1 MRPLLAVILTF
12 VIAFSAQ
19 INTLAGGAPVGLD
32 VIGDYYVTAAGGMLY
47 VFDSAGEIIS
57 YLTISALSDFAIIGD
72 TIVVTTTSQD
82 FPNVR
87 AFTFPGL
94 TPKWG
99 FEPMMEIF
107 DISLVW
113 TDKQTRS
120 WAVKSVSSGVG
131 VASGYTLYVLSMDG
145 SLVGNFTTGS
155 DVWDFVENGGNY
167 YLATQ
172 EGVIYVI
179 DSNFE
184 LVEKLQACKDYQL
197 IDRVSNRTIDTYP
210 RSVWGINSHM
220 AVCEDGNIF
229 KLGSRETEEFRK
241 YSDSQLY
248 TYYYQTRMESGI
260 SSSMFENLK
269 LVEDGDVSVVYST
282 DKFAVYKGTQM
293 QWEMD
298 TSASAVDIYNGEIYV
313 LTVSLQGVEF
323 LRRYSIETGDLISEN
338 EFKAISCNNP
348 TYKMLAGEKTF
359 IISNCEIKIVDTAV
373 VWYVPRADGADFV
386 EDGIFRVYYMDDEAT
401 QHNRAE
407 FYSLLAMDGAETKWT
422 YSLPNDLAREGK
434 LNDVRILKGSGK
446 IVALYSAGDDDRL
459 IILDREN
466 GTAIVMNASTRIY
479 AGNLDE
485 YLLNETIVEFAEDY
499 NFDSLNAIPEEFKY
513 GYNVDPDYWGTGNVL
528 LWLQMMA
535 ELPVSVEV
543 MDGLRD
549 VMRDMSNYQ
558 LQTRIEAFDTCDYN
572 GDGAED
578 IVVSSGSYITV
589 IDGTT
594 LEELLFKDSQ
604 TWMYDNNQINK
615 NNISYFTASWFMNGG
630 TALCFEDMSGDG
642 YGELLISNYEGN
654 LSMIFHQSSNLTQHW
669 LKTYKNLHRER
680 IKEIGDFNGDGKND
694 IMVSQWVEDRP
705 DNVFILDARNGNQL
719 FSFSPNQYFMRTAV
733 DDVDGDG
740 TNESIILYD
749 QEGANLLVVSKDYRF
764 EYSEFKDL
772 WDTYNTYGHVDPA
785 EIIPDMNG
793 NGYKEIIVGVAT
805 RWGEPAMML
814 LIFDGGNQELLDRII
829 IEGEDEDINN
839 LEQWQYIPEM
849 KRFGDMVAF
858 TIPAQE
864 RGAGSKLAVYN
875 FVEGRM
881 EAYVEE
887 AIKKV
892 VDYGADTFL
901 IGTAGEIF
909 TLSGED
915 IPEPEITFH
924 GATVDI
930 STNSDYYTNVYIDGI
945 LSASGRD
952 DSFSMRIANGDH
964 RVVISLQDK
973 DGLQKL
979 FTHEISTFT
988 SSDLSFLNTIIVG
1001 LLLAFG
1007 GYKAARKWIWQ

>member
-1 MRPLLAVILTF
+1 VRLLLAVILTF

-19 INTLAGGAPVGLD
+19 INTLAGGAPVELD
-32 VIGDYYVTAAGGMLY
+32 VVGDYYVTAAGGMLY
-47 VFDSAGEIIS
+47 VFDSAGEIVS

-94 TPKWG
+94 TSKWE

-120 WAVKSVSSGVG
+120 WAVKSISPGIG
-131 VASGYTLYVLSMDG
+131 IASGYTLYVLSLDG

-155 DVWDFVENGGNY
+155 DIWDFVESGGNY

-172 EGVIYVI
+172 EGAIYVI

-184 LVEKLQACKDYQL
+184 FVEKIQACNDYHL
-197 IDRVSNRTIDTYP
+197 IDRVSNSTIDTYS
-210 RSVWGINSHM
+210 RSVWGINPQL

-229 KLGSRETEEFRK
+229 KLSSRKTEEFRK

-248 TYYYQTRMESGI
+248 TYYYQTRRESGI
-260 SSSMFENLK
+260 SGSMFDNLK

-282 DKFAVYKGTQM
+282 DKFAVYRGTQM

-298 TSASAVDIYNGEIYV
+298 TSASAVDIYNGEVYV

-323 LRRYSIETGDLISEN
+323 LRRYSVETGNLIGES
-338 EFKAISCNNP
+338 EFKAISCDRP

-359 IISNCEIKIVDTAV
+359 IISNCEIKLVDTSV

-386 EDGIFRVYYMDDEAT
+386 EDGSFRVYYMDNEAT

-407 FYSLLAMDGAETKWT
+407 FYSLLSMDGAETKWT
-422 YSLPNDLAREGK
+422 YSLSNDMAREGTM
-434 LNDVRILKGSGK
+434 NDVKILKGSGR
-446 IVALYSAGDDDRL
+446 IVALYSAGDNDRL

-466 GTAIVMNASTRIY
+466 GTAIVRNASARIY

-485 YLLNETIVEFAEDY
+485 YILNETIVEFAKDY
-499 NFDSLNAIPEEFKY
+499 NFKILDAIPEEFKY
-513 GYNVDPDYWGTGNVL
+513 GYNTDPDYWGIGNVIT
-528 LWLQMMA
+528 WLQMMEA
-535 ELPVSVEV
+535 LPVSVEA

-549 VMRDMSNYQ
+549 VMSHMGDYLLRTSIDT
-558 LQTRIEAFDTCDYN
+558 LDTCDYN

-578 IVVSSGSYITV
+578 IVVSSGSYITI
-589 IDGTT
+589 IDGLT

-604 TWMYDNNQINK
+604 TWRYDNNQINRK
-615 NNISYFTASWFMNGG
+615 NISYFTTSWFMNGG
-630 TALCFEDMSGDG
+630 SALCFDDMSGDG
-642 YGELLISNYEGN
+642 YGELLISGHDGN
-654 LSMIFHQSSNLTQHW
+654 LSMIFHQAFNLTQHW
-669 LKTYKNLHRER
+669 FKTYNNLHRESV
-680 IKEIGDFNGDGKND
+680 KEIGDFNGDGKND

-705 DNVFILDARNGNQL
+705 DNVFIIDARNGNQL

-764 EYSEFKDL
+764 EYSEFKDF
-772 WDTYNTYGHVDPA
+772 WQTAETYGHVDPA

-793 NGYKEIIVGVAT
+793 NGYKEIIIGVAT

-829 IEGEDEDINN
+829 FEGEDEDIDN

-849 KRFGDMVAF
+849 KRFGDMVVF

-864 RGAGSKLAVYN
+864 RGSGGKLAVYN
-875 FVEGRM
+875 FVEKRM

-901 IGTAGEIF
+901 IGTTGEIF

-915 IPEPEITFH
+915 IPEPEVTSH

-945 LSASGRD
+945 LSASGRANE
-952 DSFSMRIANGDH
+952 FSMRISNGDH
-964 RVVISLQDK
+964 RVVVSLQDK

-979 FTHEISTFT
+979 FTHEVSTFT
-988 SSDLSFLNTIIVG
+988 SSDLSFLNTIIIG
-1001 LLLAFG
+1001 LLLTFG
-1007 GYKAARKWIWQ
+1007 GYKAARKWIWR